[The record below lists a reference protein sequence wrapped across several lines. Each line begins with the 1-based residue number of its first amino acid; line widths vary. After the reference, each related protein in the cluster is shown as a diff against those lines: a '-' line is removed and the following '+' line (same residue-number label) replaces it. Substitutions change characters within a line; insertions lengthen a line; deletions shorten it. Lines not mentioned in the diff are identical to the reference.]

1 MTLPH
6 EEYHSLVAVKNFLY
20 DLLNPAHTPKVPSEI
35 RERAAR
41 VLKHFPMQHRLNEIY
56 KDHVD
61 TSRSILKE
69 YENGGGWGKGK
80 VE

>member
-6 EEYHSLVAVKNFLY
+6 EEYQSLIATKNFLY
-20 DLLNPAHTPKVPSEI
+20 DLLNSAHTPNVPSEV
-35 RERAAR
+35 RERAYR

-56 KDHVD
+56 KDHIK
-61 TSRSILKE
+61 SNRSILTE

>member
-6 EEYHSLVAVKNFLY
+6 EEYYSLVATKNFLY
-20 DLLNPAHTPKVPSEI
+20 DLMNSAHTPNIPSEV
-35 RERAAR
+35 RERASR

-56 KDHVD
+56 KDHVQ
-61 TSRSILKE
+61 SNQSILKE

-80 VE
+80 DE